1 MDVIKKIPLKNSIKD
16 QYIDCLIVN
25 DDYYFLISTINR
37 AYKYNFGLSDFI
49 AIETEDK
56 YKTITY
62 NKNEDILYAIKE
74 NDNNNIFITDLQ
86 FKEIA
91 LIKLNVLE
99 KYKDNINNIYYCD
112 SQRRIYITTDNYVY
126 SVTEDGYFIKEEYDI
141 SKVGTI
147 TTTTMVR
154 ELDGKTYP
162 ITTTSPIPNTCFTC
176 SYILNNFLYIGYVK
190 ENSSYLKRISS
201 TGEVVENN
209 YIDSDIKINSI
220 INVTDCINLLI
231 LSNDLYN
238 YIYITDFK
246 NNTEGCHWE
255 QCRNK
260 ILESVAL
267 VTSSISSI
275 LNVESE
281 KMKKVI
287 SESNNISEVI
297 EASNSINKTID
308 GVASLEQLLLEQ
320 LEYCSKED

>member
-1 MDVIKKIPLKNSIKD
+1 MDVIKKIPLKNYVKD
-16 QYIDCLIVN
+16 QYVDCLVVN
-25 DDYYFLISTINR
+25 NDYYFLIPTINKV
-37 AYKYNFGLSDFI
+37 YKYNFGLSDFI
-49 AIETEDK
+49 PLETEEK
-56 YKTITY
+56 YKGVTY
-62 NKNEDILYAIKE
+62 NKSEDILYTIKE

-86 FKEIA
+86 FKEIG
-91 LIKLNVLE
+91 LIKLNVNE
-99 KYKDNINNIYYCD
+99 KYKDKINDIYYCD
-112 SQRRIYITTDNYVY
+112 IKKRIYITTDNYVY

-147 TTTTMVR
+147 TTTTIVR

-162 ITTTSPIPNTCFTC
+162 VTTTIPIPNTYFTC
-176 SYILNNFLYIGYVK
+176 CYALHNSLYIGYVK
-190 ENSSYLKRISS
+190 EKSSYLIRISLS
-201 TGEVVENN
+201 GEMIENN
-209 YIDSDIKINSI
+209 YIDSNIKINSI

-297 EASNSINKTID
+297 EASNSVNKTID
-308 GVASLEQLLLEQ
+308 GVASLEQLLLEK